1 MPQQEDNV
9 VIRQLGIATAMAV
22 LGLVPTAEAADFTIR
37 ASHAESTESPLHK
50 GWQVFEAYVEGASG
64 GRIEVELLPA
74 GQLGSIGET
83 LEQAQLGGIE
93 VAQGDEANLDPFFAP
108 MLFLSTPYLFA
119 DGDEALEFLRRPF
132 FQELSERMAAESG
145 LRLIGAAPYG
155 FRSFTNN
162 VRPLKTAADLEGIR
176 MRVPPSPMSIAMV
189 EAMGGSPTPVP
200 WAELY
205 GALQQGVV
213 DGQENPVGIVFDYS
227 FYQVQKYLTVD
238 NHQLGLNTFMINED
252 FFQSLPPD
260 LRQVVVAGAQE
271 GAMTEFGERNF
282 QARVS
287 AVDALREAGM
297 EVYIPS
303 AEERATF
310 RDATTEPIRAYL
322 TQELGAEFVDAL
334 YAEIEA
340 LRAERLARVE

>member
-1 MPQQEDNV
+1 MKKHFALV
-9 VIRQLGIATAMAV
+9 AAVGVLGIVSATD
-22 LGLVPTAEAADFTIR
+22 AADFTIR

-50 GWQVFEAYVEGASG
+50 GWLVFEAFVEGASG
-64 GRIEVELLPA
+64 GRIDVEVLPA
-74 GQLGSIGET
+74 SQLGSIHDA

-93 VAQGDEANLDPFFAP
+93 VAQGDEANLGPFFAP

-119 DGDEALEFLRRPF
+119 DGDEALEFLRRPYF
-132 FQELSERMAAESG
+132 RELSEQMAAESR
-145 LRLIGAAPYG
+145 LRLLSAAPYG

-200 WAELY
+200 WEELY

-213 DGQENPVGIVFDYS
+213 DGQENPIGVVYDYS

-238 NHQLGLNTFMINED
+238 NHQLGLNTMMINED
-252 FFQSLPPD
+252 FFQSLPAD
-260 LRQVVVAGAQE
+260 LRQIVVAGAQE

-287 AVDALREAGM
+287 AVDALRGEGM
-297 EVYIPS
+297 EVYIPT
-303 AEERATF
+303 AEQRATF
-310 RDATTEPIRAYL
+310 RDATLEPIRAYL
-322 TQELGAEFVDAL
+322 SDQLGAEFVEAL

-340 LRAERLARVE
+340 LRADRLARVE